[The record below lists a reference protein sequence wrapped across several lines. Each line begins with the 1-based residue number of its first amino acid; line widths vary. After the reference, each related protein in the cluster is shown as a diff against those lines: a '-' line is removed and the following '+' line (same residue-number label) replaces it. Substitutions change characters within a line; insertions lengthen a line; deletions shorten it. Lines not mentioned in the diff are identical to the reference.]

1 MQTGAVQPI
10 RRDGRSVVH
19 LLVDRESVRAAIVTA
34 RIDNDAGTV
43 GASDLSAGVATAP
56 TRLALLSVEDS
67 ADDVE
72 LIARELA
79 RNELMPVVRQVQT
92 SEEMEGALR
101 EQHWDAICMDYQ
113 MPRFDALRAL
123 KVRGD
128 LAPDTPV
135 IVISGYIGETAAVAL
150 LKAGADDYIPKHN
163 LARLAPALRRAMR
176 DVADRRA
183 RRQMEEERARL
194 VKQLAEAL
202 ELQDEFLIL
211 ASHELRTPLTALRLQ
226 VESAVRISAGHEVL
240 KKRLSAADQQIEQ
253 IAHLIEDI
261 ITVSKLGS
269 PEPIRPEETDLGQL
283 VGDLARTFSVA
294 ERLDALTTH
303 LPTGPTVAL
312 VDPIQME
319 DALRRILSNAAKYG
333 GDQPIAVRVE
343 RAAPWIRISVTDH
356 GIGVAAEN
364 HARIFERFGRA
375 GPTRNY
381 GGLGLGLW
389 IARQI
394 IEAHGGTVGVVS
406 QLGEGAT
413 FTVSIP
419 AAP

>member
-1 MQTGAVQPI
+1 
-10 RRDGRSVVH
+10 
-19 LLVDRESVRAAIVTA
+19 LVDHQPANPTIVTA
-34 RIDNDAGTV
+34 GGDEGCVA
-43 GASDLSAGVATAP
+43 ASADDLPAKEASGSTP
-56 TRLALLSVEDS
+56 LALLSVEDS

-79 RNELMPVVRQVQT
+79 RNGLVPEVRQVQT
-92 SEEMEGALR
+92 SEEMERALGAR
-101 EQHWDAICMDYQ
+101 PWDAICMDYQ

-123 KVRGD
+123 KVRGA

-135 IVISGYIGETAAVAL
+135 IIVSGYIGETAAVAL
-150 LKAGADDYIPKHN
+150 LKAGTDDYIPKHN

-176 DVADRRA
+176 DVSDRRV
-183 RRQMEEERARL
+183 RRQIEAERARL

-202 ELQDEFLIL
+202 ELRDEFLIL

-226 VESAVRISAGHEVL
+226 LESAARVSGGQEALR
-240 KKRLSAADQQIEQ
+240 KKLTTADLQIEQ
-253 IAHLIEDI
+253 IARLIEDM

-269 PEPIRPEETDLGQL
+269 PEPLRPEETDLGQL
-283 VGDLARTFSVA
+283 VDGLARSFAAA
-294 ERLDALTTH
+294 ERLDALTVE
-303 LPTGPTVAL
+303 LPADPVVAR
-312 VDPIQME
+312 VDPLQIE

-333 GDQPIAVRVE
+333 GDEPIAVRLE
-343 RAAPWIRISVTDH
+343 HRPPRIQISVSDR
-356 GIGVAAEN
+356 GIGIAAEN

-394 IEAHGGTVGVVS
+394 VEAHGGTVGVVS
-406 QLGEGAT
+406 ELGQGAT

-419 AAP
+419 AKS

>member
-1 MQTGAVQPI
+1 MRV
-10 RRDGRSVVH
+10 
-19 LLVDRESVRAAIVTA
+19 LVDGQSIRATVVTA
-34 RIDNDAGTV
+34 E
-43 GASDLSAGVATAP
+43 P
-56 TRLALLSVEDS
+56 TPLALLSVEDS

-79 RNELMPVVRQVQT
+79 RNGLMPEVRQVQT
-92 SEEMEGALR
+92 SEEMARALH

-135 IVISGYIGETAAVAL
+135 IIISGYIGETAAVAL

-176 DVADRRA
+176 DVGDRRA

-194 VKQLAEAL
+194 VKQLADAL
-202 ELQDEFLIL
+202 ELRDEFLIL

-226 VESAVRISAGHEVL
+226 VESAVRISGGHDAL

-253 IAHLIEDI
+253 IARLIEDM

-269 PEPIRPEETDLGQL
+269 PEPIRPEETDLGRL
-283 VGDLARTFSVA
+283 VDELARSFSVA
-294 ERLDALTTH
+294 ERLDALTVD

-312 VDPIQME
+312 VDPMQME
-319 DALRRILSNAAKYG
+319 DALRRILNNAAKYG
-333 GDQPIAVRVE
+333 GDQPIEVRLE
-343 RAAPWIRISVTDH
+343 CGAPWIRISVTDH
-356 GIGVAAEN
+356 GIGIAAEN

-394 IEAHGGTVGVVS
+394 VEAHGGTVGVVS

-413 FTVSIP
+413 FTVSVP
-419 AAP
+419 APP

>member
-1 MQTGAVQPI
+1 M
-10 RRDGRSVVH
+10 
-19 LLVDRESVRAAIVTA
+19 
-34 RIDNDAGTV
+34 TV
-43 GASDLSAGVATAP
+43 GVDNGEESPTGDQLAAGAATGP
-56 TRLALLSVEDS
+56 TALALLSVEDS
-67 ADDVE
+67 SDDVE
-72 LIARELA
+72 LIAQELI
-79 RNELMPVVRQVQT
+79 RNGLTPGVRQVQT
-92 SEEMEGALR
+92 SEEMARALR

-113 MPRFDALRAL
+113 MPRFDALQAL
-123 KVRGD
+123 KVRAD

-194 VKQLAEAL
+194 VEQLADAL
-202 ELQDEFLIL
+202 ELRDEFLIL
-211 ASHELRTPLTALRLQ
+211 ASHELRTPLTSLRLQ
-226 VESAVRISAGHEVL
+226 VESAVRISGGNEAL
-240 KKRLSAADQQIEQ
+240 KRKLSAADLQIEQ
-253 IAHLIEDI
+253 IARLIEDM

-269 PEPIRPEETDLGQL
+269 PEPIRPKETDLCLL
-283 VGDLARTFSVA
+283 VDELARAFSLA
-294 ERLDALTTH
+294 ERRDALTID
-303 LPTGPTVAL
+303 LPPGPMVAL
-312 VDPIQME
+312 VDPTQME

-333 GDQPIAVRVE
+333 GDQPIAVRLE
-343 RAAPWIRISVTDH
+343 RTASSVRISVTDH

-389 IARQI
+389 IVRQI
-394 IEAHGGTVGVVS
+394 VEAHGGTVGVVS

-413 FTVSIP
+413 FTVSLP
-419 AAP
+419 APS

>member
-1 MQTGAVQPI
+1 
-10 RRDGRSVVH
+10 
-19 LLVDRESVRAAIVTA
+19 VTA
-34 RIDNDAGTV
+34 GVDDGEISPAADELT
-43 GASDLSAGVATAP
+43 ASAATEP
-56 TRLALLSVEDS
+56 TPLALLSVEDS
-67 ADDVE
+67 SDDVE
-72 LIARELA
+72 LIARELM
-79 RNELMPVVRQVQT
+79 RNGLTPGVRQVQT
-92 SEEMEGALR
+92 SEEMARALR

-113 MPRFDALRAL
+113 MPRFDALQAL

-176 DVADRRA
+176 DVGDRRA

-194 VKQLAEAL
+194 VEQLADAL
-202 ELQDEFLIL
+202 ELRDEFLIL

-226 VESAVRISAGHEVL
+226 VESAARISGGHDAL
-240 KKRLSAADQQIEQ
+240 KRKLSAADLQIEQ
-253 IAHLIEDI
+253 IARLIEDM

-269 PEPIRPEETDLGQL
+269 PEPIRPKETDLRRL
-283 VGDLARTFSVA
+283 VDELARSFALA
-294 ERLDALTTH
+294 ERLDALTVD
-303 LPTGPTVAL
+303 LPSAPMVAP
-312 VDPIQME
+312 VDPAQMK

-333 GDQPIAVRVE
+333 GDQPIAVRLE
-343 RAAPWIRISVTDH
+343 RAASWIRISVADH

-394 IEAHGGTVGVVS
+394 VEAHGGTVGVVS
-406 QLGEGAT
+406 ELGEGAT

-419 AAP
+419 ARS

>member
-1 MQTGAVQPI
+1 MRV
-10 RRDGRSVVH
+10 
-19 LLVDRESVRAAIVTA
+19 LVDGQSIRATVVTA
-34 RIDNDAGTV
+34 SVDDEGAAAGA
-43 GASDLSAGVATAP
+43 GDPPASVATEP
-56 TRLALLSVEDS
+56 TPLALLSVEDS

-72 LIARELA
+72 LIAGELA
-79 RNELMPVVRQVQT
+79 RNGLMPKVRQVQT
-92 SEEMEGALR
+92 SEEMTRALR

-123 KVRGD
+123 KVRAD

-176 DVADRRA
+176 DVGDRRA
-183 RRQMEEERARL
+183 RRQMEEERERL
-194 VKQLAEAL
+194 VKQLADAL
-202 ELQDEFLIL
+202 ELRDEFLIL

-226 VESAVRISAGHEVL
+226 VESAVRISGGHDVL

-253 IAHLIEDI
+253 IARLIEDM

-269 PEPIRPEETDLGQL
+269 PEPIRLEETDLGRL
-283 VGDLARTFSVA
+283 VDELARSFSVA
-294 ERLDALTTH
+294 ERLDALTVD

-312 VDPIQME
+312 VDPMQME
-319 DALRRILSNAAKYG
+319 DALRRILNNAVKYG
-333 GDQPIAVRVE
+333 GDQPIEVRLE
-343 RAAPWIRISVTDH
+343 CAAPWIRISVTDH
-356 GIGVAAEN
+356 GIGIAAEN
-364 HARIFERFGRA
+364 QARIFERFGRA

-394 IEAHGGTVGVVS
+394 VEAHGGTVGVVS
-406 QLGEGAT
+406 RLGEGAT
-413 FTVSIP
+413 FTVSVP
-419 AAP
+419 APP